1 MNQFTGRHVQGAAS
15 AAKRRSARVAVVVEL
30 TKECRVMNNRRLIQG
45 LIPLLYGL
53 FVGMFIGWSVE
64 LWLPGHAAVAW
75 RYLSLFGIA
84 VLLLAIFLILRTGYS
99 WPWEGPAETAPMSSK
114 AYLRT
119 AAVAFRRG
127 AAARG
132 LGIFPAGIQISR
144 TLAAR
149 LIAQPRRRGEFRL
162 VLPFPGRVCVCTCRF
177 GRW

>member
-1 MNQFTGRHVQGAAS
+1 VDTAAAALAAAMNQFTGRHVQGAAS

-114 AYLRT
+114 AYLRNLMPWL
-119 AAVAFRRG
+119 VVVVLLLVVLVSFQPGFR
-127 AAARG
+127 
-132 LGIFPAGIQISR
+132 
-144 TLAAR
+144 
-149 LIAQPRRRGEFRL
+149 
-162 VLPFPGRVCVCTCRF
+162 
-177 GRW
+177 